1 MMESTCIKWI
11 TKNKC
16 IFCLH
21 MQFLFSVS
29 WVYHKLLYLDDVLE
43 QAALLRASK
52 NGLELGYRFLAY
64 FPIISE
70 IFKEKNGWE
79 NSNSW
84 AVTINF
90 GGQNSLMVYETVQD
104 TRHMMVLVL
113 ISPLLIR
120 HVINYTQVR
129 LLVLIVTKIKVLR
142 FLVFV
147 WRVLRLPCLTI
158 AM

>member
-1 MMESTCIKWI
+1 
-11 TKNKC
+11 
-16 IFCLH
+16 
-21 MQFLFSVS
+21 
-29 WVYHKLLYLDDVLE
+29 
-43 QAALLRASK
+43 
-52 NGLELGYRFLAY
+52 
-64 FPIISE
+64 
-70 IFKEKNGWE
+70 
-79 NSNSW
+79 
-84 AVTINF
+84 
-90 GGQNSLMVYETVQD
+90 MVYETVQD